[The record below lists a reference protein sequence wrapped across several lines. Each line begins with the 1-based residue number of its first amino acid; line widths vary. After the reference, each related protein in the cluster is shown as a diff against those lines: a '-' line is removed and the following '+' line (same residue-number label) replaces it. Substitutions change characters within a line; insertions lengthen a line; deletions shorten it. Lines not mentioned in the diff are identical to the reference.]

1 MGFVFVFCILG
12 MVIISLIQASQ
23 GVKTNGL
30 EIDSSMFRTNRSFA
44 IGSVAVLV
52 IVTTLYTIFW

>member
-1 MGFVFVFCILG
+1 
-12 MVIISLIQASQ
+12 VIISLIQASQ

-44 IGSVAVLV
+44 IGSVLVLA
-52 IVTTLYTIFW
+52 IVTTLYTIYW

>member
-1 MGFVFVFCILG
+1 
-12 MVIISLIQASQ
+12 VIISLIQASQ